1 MPLGRPSIMPAPR
14 YVQSPSARSASTA
27 ANASSPP
34 SPWIFG
40 VSGCGASS
48 NLQLLLR
55 QHMQHDRQH
64 GTHQDGAMDVG
75 TDLHRLVALP
85 PIMRERAQQRG
96 VLTELDN
103 TEVTGLTV
111 SRLLFGP
118 TAIGPSSL

>member
-1 MPLGRPSIMPAPR
+1 
-14 YVQSPSARSASTA
+14 
-27 ANASSPP
+27 
-34 SPWIFG
+34 
-40 VSGCGASS
+40 
-48 NLQLLLR
+48 
-55 QHMQHDRQH
+55 MQHDRQH

-85 PIMRERAQQRG
+85 PIMRERAQERG